1 MDVHLGTGCF
11 IRSSEIIGIFSV
23 KDTSFYG
30 QLRRRDGRNCEIR
43 DLTDHGGVCSCV
55 LTDQVLYLSA
65 ISAVTLQKRVRD
77 HTLLSIGGNN
87 DR

>member
-1 MDVHLGTGCF
+1 MYVHLGTGCF

-23 KDTSFYG
+23 KDTPFYG

-43 DLTDHGGVCSCV
+43 D

>member
-1 MDVHLGTGCF
+1 MYVHLGTGCF

-43 DLTDHGGVCSCV
+43 DLTD
-55 LTDQVLYLSA
+55 QVLYLSA